1 MSEKMPSKLLPL
13 CVTLALTAYG
23 QPASRYGTRPT

>member
-1 MSEKMPSKLLPL
+1 MSREIPSKLLPL
-13 CVTLALTAYG
+13 CVRLALTAYG